1 MCRYHKKNSKLEEEI
16 AEMKES
22 LETLKKELADQRK
35 RNQAAEIALQRYRTQ
50 LHECVQHIQQPKL
63 LKDSVKKLY
72 QSHVNETIVAA
83 QLDADIAKEYNRQRE
98 YLEKSVDSLKKKL
111 GKDMEL
117 HRSDNVRVMLE
128 NVSLIKEINELRKE
142 IKSMKQSQRAK
153 ELSGGGAKGP
163 GGALGVASELEMNR
177 GEIRRLRERL
187 QELEANTFRPKSRE
201 QLPPLD
207 GYGGTMS
214 PTQAPTETP
223 T

>member
-1 MCRYHKKNSKLEEEI
+1 
-16 AEMKES
+16 MKDS
-22 LETLKKELADQRK
+22 LDTLKKELADQRK

-72 QSHVNETIVAA
+72 QTHVNETIVAA

-153 ELSGGGAKGP
+153 ELAGGGAKGP
-163 GGALGVASELEMNR
+163 GGMDVNAELEINR

-187 QELEANTFRPKSRE
+187 QELEASTFRPKSRE

-207 GYGGTMS
+207 GYGTTLS